1 LTAKTFAMARRN
13 PTVEIQHL
21 DGTKIFVL
29 RNFLPRER
37 CEQEIARSEQVG
49 YEDAP
54 ITTASGFVMR
64 KDIRNNARVM
74 RDDPAL
80 AEELYQLARPFLPP
94 EWYGWKPV
102 GFNERFRYYRYEPG
116 QRFAPHSDG
125 YYQRDNGERSQF
137 TFMLYLNEDFEGGA
151 TAFHKTDPPLLVQ
164 PECGMAL
171 VFYHHQLHEG
181 MPVLRGRKYVLRTD
195 VMYRKG

>member
-1 LTAKTFAMARRN
+1 
-13 PTVEIQHL
+13 VEIQQL
-21 DGTKIFVL
+21 DGSKIFVL
-29 RNFLPRER
+29 RNFLLRER

-54 ITTASGFVMR
+54 ITTGSGFVMR
-64 KDIRNNARVM
+64 KDIRNNARIM

-80 AEELYQLARPFLPP
+80 AEELYQQAKPFLPQ
-94 EWYGWKPV
+94 EWYGWRPV
-102 GFNERFRYYRYEPG
+102 GFNERFRYYRYDPG
-116 QRFAPHSDG
+116 QKFAPHSDG
-125 YYQRDNGERSQF
+125 YFQRDNGERSQF
-137 TFMLYLNEDFEGGA
+137 TFMLYLNDGFEGGA
-151 TAFHKTDPPLLVQ
+151 TAFHKSDPPLLVQ